1 MDLNNSN
8 KPKLNVTKLITP
20 LLFPAVLWAVH
31 LIALLLN
38 EDLSKLGLLP
48 RNLVGLLGIFT
59 SPLIHADFSH
69 LISNT
74 IPLII
79 LGWIIFS
86 FYPKVSYILFLF
98 IYFVTGLLVWIFA
111 RQVFHIGASGI
122 VYGLVSFLF
131 FSGIIRRD
139 NTSIALA
146 LVITFLYGGLVWG
159 MIPGWKGISW
169 ESHLFGA
176 ITGLIAAY
184 LFRKIDPPSKKY
196 DWEDEP
202 DDFDVKDLEV
212 SYDPE
217 KNKFNNLNRGS

>member
-8 KPKLNVTKLITP
+8 KPKLNISKLLTP

-217 KNKFNNLNRGS
+217 KNKFNNLN

>member
-1 MDLNNSN
+1 MDSNNTNESKKN
-8 KPKLNVTKLITP
+8 ISKLLTP
-20 LLFPAVLWAVH
+20 FLFPVVLWIVH
-31 LIALLLN
+31 LLSLILK
-38 EDLSKLGLLP
+38 EDFSRIGLLP
-48 RNLVGLLGIFT
+48 RNLVGLLGIIT

-79 LGWIIFS
+79 LGWIIFA
-86 FYPKVSYILFLF
+86 FYPKLSYLLFVF
-98 IYFVTGLLVWIFA
+98 IYLLTGLLVWIFA
-111 RQVFHIGASGI
+111 RQVYHIGASGI
-122 VYGLVSFLF
+122 VYGFVSFLF
-131 FSGIIRRD
+131 FSGMFRRD

-184 LFRKIDPPSKKY
+184 LFRKIDPPTKKY

-202 DDFDVKDLEV
+202 DDFDVDKLEV

-217 KNKFNNLNRGS
+217 KNKFNNL

>member
-1 MDLNNSN
+1 MKNNSEDFS
-8 KPKLNVTKLITP
+8 PKNILLILSFP
-20 LLFPAVLWAVH
+20 LILWVIH
-31 LIALLLN
+31 LLSLLLQI
-38 EDLSKLGLLP
+38 DLTRMGVLP
-48 RNLVGLLGIFT
+48 RNFVGLLGIIT

-86 FYPKVSYILFLF
+86 FYPKLSFMLF
-98 IYFVTGLLVWIFA
+98 IFIYLLTGLLVWIFA
-111 RQVFHIGASGI
+111 RQVYHIGASGI
-122 VYGLVSFLF
+122 VYGFVSFLF
-131 FSGIIRRD
+131 FSGIFRRD
-139 NTSIALA
+139 NKSIALA
-146 LVITFLYGGLVWG
+146 LIITFLYGGLVWG
-159 MIPGWKGISW
+159 MIPGLEGISW

-184 LFRKIDPPSKKY
+184 LFRKIDPPAKKY
-196 DWEDEP
+196 EWEDDP

-217 KNKFNNLNRGS
+217 KNKFNNL

>member
-1 MDLNNSN
+1 MEPNKTS
-8 KPKLNVTKLITP
+8 KPKLNISKLLTP
-20 LLFPAVLWAVH
+20 LLFPVVLWAVH
-31 LIALLLN
+31 LISLLFN
-38 EDLSKLGLLP
+38 DDLSKLGLLP
-48 RNLVGLLGIFT
+48 RNFLGLLGILT

-74 IPLII
+74 IPLIV
-79 LGWIIFS
+79 LGFIIFY
-86 FYPKVSYILFLF
+86 FYPKVSYMLF
-98 IYFVTGLLVWIFA
+98 IFIYLVTGLLVWIFA

-131 FSGIIRRD
+131 FSGIFRRD

-176 ITGLIAAY
+176 ITGLTAAY
-184 LFRKIDPPSKKY
+184 LFRKIDPPKKKY

-202 DDFDVKDLEV
+202 DDFDVDKLEV

-217 KNKFNNLNRGS
+217 KNKFD

>member
-1 MDLNNSN
+1 MELNNSN
-8 KPKLNVTKLITP
+8 KPKLNITKLITP
-20 LLFPAVLWAVH
+20 LLFPVVLWAVH
-31 LIALLLN
+31 LLSLLFN

-48 RNLVGLLGIFT
+48 RNLVGLLGILT

-86 FYPKVSYILFLF
+86 FYPKLSYLLFVF
-98 IYFVTGLLVWIFA
+98 IYLLTGLLVWIFA

-122 VYGLVSFLF
+122 VYGFVSFLF
-131 FSGIIRRD
+131 FSGIFRRD

-159 MIPGWKGISW
+159 MIPGWEGISW

-184 LFRKIDPPSKKY
+184 LFRKIDPPTKKY

-202 DDFDVKDLEV
+202 DDFDVDKLEV

-217 KNKFNNLNRGS
+217 KNKFNNLN

>member
-1 MDLNNSN
+1 MDLNNSS
-8 KPKLNVTKLITP
+8 KLKLDITKLLTP
-20 LLFPAVLWAVH
+20 LLFPVILWAVH
-31 LIALLLN
+31 LLSLLLN

-79 LGWIIFS
+79 LGWIIFY
-86 FYPKVSYILFLF
+86 FYPKLSYLLFVF
-98 IYFVTGLLVWIFA
+98 IYFFTGLLVWIFA

-122 VYGLVSFLF
+122 VYGFVSFLF
-131 FSGIIRRD
+131 FSGIFRKD

-159 MIPGWKGISW
+159 MIPGWKGIHS
-169 ESHLFGA
+169 L
-176 ITGLIAAY
+176 
-184 LFRKIDPPSKKY
+184 
-196 DWEDEP
+196 
-202 DDFDVKDLEV
+202 
-212 SYDPE
+212 SYFWVRTPII
-217 KNKFNNLNRGS
+217 KSISTS

>member
-1 MDLNNSN
+1 MEPNKTNERKRNISN
-8 KPKLNVTKLITP
+8 LLTP
-20 LLFPAVLWAVH
+20 LLFPIALWIVH
-31 LIALLLN
+31 LLSLLFA
-38 EDLSKLGLLP
+38 EDLSRLGLLP
-48 RNLVGLLGIFT
+48 RNLLGLLGIFT

-131 FSGIIRRD
+131 FSGIFRKD

-217 KNKFNNLNRGS
+217 KNKFNNLN

>member
-1 MDLNNSN
+1 MNSDNQNN
-8 KPKLNVTKLITP
+8 PKENISKYLTPLIFPVLIWIVYLLSLILNVDITMM
-20 LLFPAVLWAVH
+20 
-31 LIALLLN
+31 
-38 EDLSKLGLLP
+38 GLLP
-48 RNLVGLLGIFT
+48 RVPIGLLGIIT
-59 SPLIHADFSH
+59 APLIHANFSH

-86 FYPKVSYILFLF
+86 FYRKVAFISFIF
-98 IYFVTGLLVWIFA
+98 IYLLTGLLVWIFA
-111 RQVFHIGASGI
+111 RQVYHIGASGI
-122 VYGLVSFLF
+122 VYGYVSFLF
-131 FSGIIRRD
+131 FSGIFRRD

-159 MIPGWKGISW
+159 ILPGMKGISW
-169 ESHLFGA
+169 ESHLFGG
-176 ITGLIAAY
+176 ISGLIAAY
-184 LFRKIDPPSKKY
+184 MFRKIDPPSKKY

-217 KNKFNNLNRGS
+217 KNKFNPL

>member
-1 MDLNNSN
+1 MEPNKTS
-8 KPKLNVTKLITP
+8 KPKLNISKLLTP
-20 LLFPAVLWAVH
+20 LLFPVVLWIVH
-31 LIALLLN
+31 LLSLLFN

-48 RNLVGLLGIFT
+48 RNLVGLLGILT

-79 LGWIIFS
+79 LGWIIFY
-86 FYPKVSYILFLF
+86 FHPKVSYILFIF
-98 IYFVTGLLVWIFA
+98 IYLVTGLLVWIFA
-111 RQVFHIGASGI
+111 RQVYHIGASGI
-122 VYGLVSFLF
+122 VYGFVSFLF
-131 FSGIIRRD
+131 FSGIFRRD

-176 ITGLIAAY
+176 ITGFVAAY
-184 LFRKIDPPSKKY
+184 LFRKIDPPKKKY

-202 DDFDVKDLEV
+202 EDFDVKDLEV

-217 KNKFNNLNRGS
+217 KNKFNKLN

>member
-8 KPKLNVTKLITP
+8 KPKLNISKLLTP

-74 IPLII
+74 IPLMI

-86 FYPKVSYILFLF
+86 FYPKVSYLLFVF

-122 VYGLVSFLF
+122 VYGFVSFLF

-139 NTSIALA
+139 NTSIGLA

-217 KNKFNNLNRGS
+217 KNKFNNLN

>member
-1 MDLNNSN
+1 MEPNKTS
-8 KPKLNVTKLITP
+8 KPKLNISKLLTP
-20 LLFPAVLWAVH
+20 LLFPVVLWVVH
-31 LIALLLN
+31 LLSLLFS

-48 RNLVGLLGIFT
+48 RNLVGLLGILT

-79 LGWIIFS
+79 LGWIIFY
-86 FYPKVSYILFLF
+86 FHPKVSYILFIF
-98 IYFVTGLLVWIFA
+98 IYLVTGLLVWIFA
-111 RQVFHIGASGI
+111 RQVYHIGASGI
-122 VYGLVSFLF
+122 VYGFVSFLF
-131 FSGIIRRD
+131 FSGIFRRD

-176 ITGLIAAY
+176 ITGFVAAY
-184 LFRKIDPPSKKY
+184 LFRKIDPPKKKY

-202 DDFDVKDLEV
+202 EDFDVKDLEV

-217 KNKFNNLNRGS
+217 KNKFNKLN

>member
-1 MDLNNSN
+1 MDLN
-8 KPKLNVTKLITP
+8 KLNERKQNISNLLTP
-20 LLFPAVLWAVH
+20 LLFPVVIWIVH
-31 LIALLLN
+31 LLSLLLN

-48 RNLVGLLGIFT
+48 RNLVGLLGIIT

-74 IPLII
+74 VPLII

-86 FYPKVSYILFLF
+86 FYPKLSYLLFVF
-98 IYFVTGLLVWIFA
+98 IYLLTGLLVWIFA
-111 RQVFHIGASGI
+111 RQVYHIGASGI
-122 VYGLVSFLF
+122 VYGFVSFLF
-131 FSGIIRRD
+131 FSGIFRRD

-146 LVITFLYGGLVWG
+146 LIITFLYGGLVWG

-176 ITGLIAAY
+176 ITGLLAAY
-184 LFRKIDPPSKKY
+184 MFRKIDPPSKKY

-202 DDFDVKDLEV
+202 DDFDVDKLEV

-217 KNKFNNLNRGS
+217 KNKFNNL

>member
-1 MDLNNSN
+1 MESD
-8 KPKLNVTKLITP
+8 KPNDHKSKLSRILTP
-20 LLFPAVLWAVH
+20 LLFPIAMWVVYLLS
-31 LIALLLN
+31 LILN
-38 EDLSKLGLLP
+38 EDFSRLGLLP
-48 RNLVGLLGIFT
+48 RNLIGLLGIIT

-74 IPLII
+74 IPLVI
-79 LGWIIFS
+79 LGWILFS
-86 FYPKVSYILFLF
+86 FYPKVAVVLFFF
-98 IYFVTGLLVWIFA
+98 IYLITGLFVWIFA
-111 RQVFHIGASGI
+111 RPVYHIGASGL
-122 VYGLVSFLF
+122 VYGFVSFLF
-131 FSGIIRRD
+131 FSGIFRRD

-176 ITGLIAAY
+176 VTGLIAAY
-184 LFRKIDPPSKKY
+184 LFRNIDPPKNKY
-196 DWEDEP
+196 DWEDDP

-217 KNKFNNLNRGS
+217 KNKFNPL

>member
-31 LIALLLN
+31 LISLLLN

-69 LISNT
+69 LIFNT

-79 LGWIIFS
+79 LGWIIFY
-86 FYPKVSYILFLF
+86 FYPKVSYILFLL
-98 IYFVTGLLVWIFA
+98 IYFITGVLVWIFA

-122 VYGLVSFLF
+122 VYGFVSFLF

-184 LFRKIDPPSKKY
+184 LFRKIDPPTKKY
-196 DWEDEP
+196 DWEYEP
-202 DDFDVKDLEV
+202 DEFDVKDLEV

-217 KNKFNNLNRGS
+217 KNKFNNQ

>member
-1 MDLNNSN
+1 MDSNNTNESKKN
-8 KPKLNVTKLITP
+8 ISKLLTP
-20 LLFPAVLWAVH
+20 FLFPVVLWIVH
-31 LIALLLN
+31 LLSLILK
-38 EDLSKLGLLP
+38 EDFSRIGLLP
-48 RNLVGLLGIFT
+48 RNLVGLLGIIT

-86 FYPKVSYILFLF
+86 FYPKLSYLLFVF
-98 IYFVTGLLVWIFA
+98 IYFFTGLLVWIFA
-111 RQVFHIGASGI
+111 RQVYHIGASGI
-122 VYGLVSFLF
+122 VYGFVSFLF
-131 FSGIIRRD
+131 FSGIFRRD

-202 DDFDVKDLEV
+202 DDFDVDKLEV

-217 KNKFNNLNRGS
+217 KNKFNNL

>member
-1 MDLNNSN
+1 MESD
-8 KPKLNVTKLITP
+8 KPNDHKSKLSRILTP
-20 LLFPAVLWAVH
+20 LLFPIAMWVVYLLS
-31 LIALLLN
+31 LILN
-38 EDLSKLGLLP
+38 EDFSRLGLLP
-48 RNLVGLLGIFT
+48 RNLIGLMGIIT

-74 IPLII
+74 IPLVI
-79 LGWIIFS
+79 LGWILFS
-86 FYPKVSYILFLF
+86 FYPKVAVVLFFF
-98 IYFVTGLLVWIFA
+98 IYLITGLFVWIFA
-111 RQVFHIGASGI
+111 RPVYHIGASGV
-122 VYGLVSFLF
+122 VYGFVSFLF
-131 FSGIIRRD
+131 FSGIFRRD

-176 ITGLIAAY
+176 VTGLIAAY
-184 LFRKIDPPSKKY
+184 LFRNIDPPKNKY
-196 DWEDEP
+196 DWEDDP

-217 KNKFNNLNRGS
+217 KNKFNPL